1 MEKKMLNKIRYELGK
16 ENLLVKTIT
25 DVYGVKQYIV
35 FDSNNVLKSSET
47 GMTLEELAAYAE
59 VPWVE

>member
-35 FDSNNVLKSSET
+35 FDSNNVLQSSET

>member
-16 ENLLVKTIT
+16 ENLFLKTIT
-25 DVYGVKQYIV
+25 DAFGVKKYIV
-35 FDSNNVLKSSET
+35 FDSNNVLQSSET
-47 GMTLEELAAYAE
+47 GMTLEELATYAE